1 MRREEAEREAAWH
14 NAHDERRKSLEFY
27 AFDASVGLAE
37 DAWDVTMR
45 LRPAPRAP
53 APVASPA
60 PVAPPEH
67 VAAPEPVAAPP
78 LPQGRPDP
86 WPPPAIAPEATPDLA
101 GGAETV
107 PPAPPAGAAPEAPA
121 PVEAAPQVR
130 RQRLE
135 NLRRRVRTTRERMG
149 TAREGMRGARQG
161 MRAAQER
168 ARDAQRRM
176 RAAQRRMR
184 AAQRPAL
191 RRGRGSDDVGHGT
204 GVAGLGLEPVSRL
217 ERLTRLVGTAVIAV
231 GTLWV
236 GMVTALA
243 VLSSATSTL
252 GLLIYAGA
260 VLIGLA
266 AIGLGVVIRRT

>member
-1 MRREEAEREAAWH
+1 
-14 NAHDERRKSLEFY
+14 
-27 AFDASVGLAE
+27 
-37 DAWDVTMR
+37 
-45 LRPAPRAP
+45 
-53 APVASPA
+53 
-60 PVAPPEH
+60 
-67 VAAPEPVAAPP
+67 
-78 LPQGRPDP
+78 
-86 WPPPAIAPEATPDLA
+86 
-101 GGAETV
+101 
-107 PPAPPAGAAPEAPA
+107 
-121 PVEAAPQVR
+121 
-130 RQRLE
+130 
-135 NLRRRVRTTRERMG
+135 MG
-149 TAREGMRGARQG
+149 TAREGMRSARQD

-176 RAAQRRMR
+176 RAAQR
-184 AAQRPAL
+184 PAL
-191 RRGRGSDDVGHGT
+191 RRSRRSDDVGHGT